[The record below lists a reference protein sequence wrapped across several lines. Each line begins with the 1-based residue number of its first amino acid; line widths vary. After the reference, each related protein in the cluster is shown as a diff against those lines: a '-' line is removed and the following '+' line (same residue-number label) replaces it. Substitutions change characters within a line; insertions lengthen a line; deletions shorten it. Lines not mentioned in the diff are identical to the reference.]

1 MKKLVKSLIFSV
13 AMLGLAFAPDAVFA
27 CGSFGTCS
35 GGTCV
40 VCFATSSP
48 NGSGCAYTCRIVK

>member
-1 MKKLVKSLIFSV
+1 MKKLMKSLILSG
-13 AMLGLAFAPDAVFA
+13 AILGLTFAPEAAYA
-27 CGSFGTCS
+27 CGSFGECS

-40 VCFATSSP
+40 ICFATSSP